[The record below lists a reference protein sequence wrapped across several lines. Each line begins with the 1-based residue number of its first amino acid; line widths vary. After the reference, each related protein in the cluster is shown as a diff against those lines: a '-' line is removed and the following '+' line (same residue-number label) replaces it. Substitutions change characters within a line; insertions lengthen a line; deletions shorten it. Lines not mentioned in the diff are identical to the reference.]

1 VIAAVVLAAGLARRM
16 GRAKL
21 LLPVAGQPIVRHAVE
36 GVRSAGLDPI
46 LVVTGPEPAPIEAA
60 LAGLGVRVVVNP
72 VPEAGQ
78 AGSVRAGIAALPAAV
93 DTVLI
98 ALGDQPA
105 LAPTII
111 PALLAAHRSSRR
123 PIVAPRYQD
132 GPGNPVLFDRA
143 IFPELLALE
152 GDQGARP
159 VIARDTARVAWVALD
174 LPMPQD
180 VDTPAD
186 YEKIR
191 GALPPTNPPAH
202 PGGGQGTPRARGV
215 D

>member
-1 VIAAVVLAAGLARRM
+1 VLAAGLARRM
-16 GRAKL
+16 GQVKL
-21 LLPVAGQPIVRHAVE
+21 LLPVGGQPIVRHAVE
-36 GVRSAGLDPI
+36 GVRAAGLDPV
-46 LVVTGPEPAPIEAA
+46 LVVTGPAPAPIEAA
-60 LAGLGVRVVVNP
+60 LAGLGARIVVNP
-72 VPEAGQ
+72 TPEAGQ
-78 AGSVRAGIAALPAAV
+78 AGSVRAGIAALPETV

-111 PALLAAHRSSRR
+111 PALLAAHRASGR

-132 GPGNPVLFDRA
+132 GPGNPVLFDRV
-143 IFPELLALE
+143 IFAELLALQ

-159 VIARDTARVAWVALD
+159 VIAREPARVEWVALD

-191 GALPPTNPPAH
+191 SALRPANPSRP
-202 PGGGQGTPRARGV
+202 RGV

>member
-1 VIAAVVLAAGLARRM
+1 M
-16 GRAKL
+16 GQVKL
-21 LLPVAGQPIVRHAVE
+21 LLPVGGQPIVRHAVE
-36 GVRSAGLDPI
+36 GVRAAGLDPV
-46 LVVTGPEPAPIEAA
+46 LVVTGPAPAAIEAA
-60 LAGLGVRVVVNP
+60 LAGLGARIVVNP
-72 VPEAGQ
+72 TPEAGQ
-78 AGSVRAGIAALPAAV
+78 AGSVRAGIAALPETV

-111 PALLAAHRSSRR
+111 PALLAAHRASGR

-132 GPGNPVLFDRA
+132 GPGNPVLFDRV
-143 IFPELLALE
+143 IFAELLALQ

-159 VIARDTARVAWVALD
+159 VIARDPGRVEWVALD

-191 GALPPTNPPAH
+191 SALRPANPSDHA
-202 PGGGQGTPRARGV
+202 V
-215 D
+215 

>member
-1 VIAAVVLAAGLARRM
+1 MLAAGLARRM
-16 GRAKL
+16 GQAKL
-21 LLPVAGQPIVRHAVE
+21 LLPVGGHPIVRHAVE
-36 GVRSAGLDPI
+36 GVRAAGLDPV
-46 LVVTGPEPAPIEAA
+46 LVVTGPAPAPIEAA
-60 LAGLGVRVVVNP
+60 LAGLGARIVVNP
-72 VPEAGQ
+72 TPEAGQ
-78 AGSVRAGIAALPAAV
+78 AGSVRAGIAALPETV

-111 PALLAAHRSSRR
+111 PALLAAHRASGR

-132 GPGNPVLFDRA
+132 GPGNPVLFDRV
-143 IFPELLALE
+143 IFAELLALQ

-159 VIARDTARVAWVALD
+159 VIAREPGRVEWVALD

-191 GALPPTNPPAH
+191 SALRPANPSRP
-202 PGGGQGTPRARGV
+202 RGV

>member
-1 VIAAVVLAAGLARRM
+1 VLAAGLARRM
-16 GRAKL
+16 GQVKL
-21 LLPVAGQPIVRHAVE
+21 LLPVGGQPIVRHAVE
-36 GVRSAGLDPI
+36 GVRAAGLDPV
-46 LVVTGPEPAPIEAA
+46 LVVTGPAPAPIEAA
-60 LAGLGVRVVVNP
+60 LAGLGARIVVNP
-72 VPEAGQ
+72 TPEAGQ
-78 AGSVRAGIAALPAAV
+78 AGSVRAGIAALPETV

-111 PALLAAHRSSRR
+111 PALLAAHRASGR

-132 GPGNPVLFDRA
+132 GPGNPVLFDRV
-143 IFPELLALE
+143 IFAELLALQ

-159 VIARDTARVAWVALD
+159 VIARDPGRVEWVALD

-191 GALPPTNPPAH
+191 SALRPANPSRP
-202 PGGGQGTPRARGV
+202 RGV